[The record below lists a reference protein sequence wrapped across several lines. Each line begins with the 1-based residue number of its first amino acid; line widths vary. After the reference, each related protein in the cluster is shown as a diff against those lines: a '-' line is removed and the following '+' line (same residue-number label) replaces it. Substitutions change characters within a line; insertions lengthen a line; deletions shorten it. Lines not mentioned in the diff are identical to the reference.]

1 MSMKR
6 LIDETSSDYE
16 RSLLDAGRD
25 VGSPEVGKRRLL
37 AMLAAGA
44 VGAGAGQL
52 GVGKAWA
59 GWVSTS
65 AKIGLVVAV
74 TSGAAAVL
82 HYRYESADSPR
93 ERSEENAQ
101 FESARGAPGS
111 SPTGASVTAGR
122 SSVSPMPTVEAP
134 AAAHGAHENGSS
146 APRTPAKTTSSA
158 RALRSKSHT
167 PEVKAPQHLLMEEAH
182 LLQNLRDAVARSA
195 RAEAAQISR
204 TYWARFAAE
213 GQLHPEAKRLD
224 ERWRALA
231 EPELR

>member
-1 MSMKR
+1 MSVKR

-52 GVGKAWA
+52 SVGKAWA

-65 AKIGLVVAV
+65 AKVSVVVAL
-74 TSGAAAVL
+74 TSGAAALV
-82 HYRYESADSPR
+82 HYRYNSADSPP
-93 ERSEENAQ
+93 ERSEVNAQ
-101 FESARGAPGS
+101 LEPARPTPGS
-111 SPTGASVTAGR
+111 SPATAGAAP
-122 SSVSPMPTVEAP
+122 VSPLPTVEA
-134 AAAHGAHENGSS
+134 AVGAGHAHGHDSS
-146 APRTPAKTTSSA
+146 VAKTPAKRTSSA
-158 RALRSKSHT
+158 GTPRSKNQT
-167 PEVKAPQHLLMEEAH
+167 PEIGASQHLLMEEAH
-182 LLQNLRDAVARSA
+182 LLQNLREAVARSA